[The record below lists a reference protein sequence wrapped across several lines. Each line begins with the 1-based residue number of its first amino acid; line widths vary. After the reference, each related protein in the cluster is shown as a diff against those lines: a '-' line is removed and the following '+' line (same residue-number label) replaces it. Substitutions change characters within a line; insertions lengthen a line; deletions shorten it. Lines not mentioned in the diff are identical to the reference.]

1 MSIMERNT
9 GAKEISFTVTID
21 EANLILK
28 GIGLLP
34 FAEVY
39 QLVAKLQHQAGRQLD
54 REPSNGEERRPV
66 SVQGA

>member
-1 MSIMERNT
+1 M
-9 GAKEISFTVTID
+9 KEINFTVTID

-39 QLVAKLQHQAGRQLD
+39 QLVAKLQQQAGRQIERD
-54 REPSNGEERRPV
+54 AGNGEDRRPV
-66 SVQGA
+66 SVQGT